1 MAIFRICIA
10 QQIPLEVDLPEK
22 NLADLAR
29 TMATRN
35 HMLIGTMDHPDENG
49 VCRKVMIPASRIVCV
64 FELD

>member
-22 NLADLAR
+22 NLAELAR
-29 TMATRN
+29 TMTTRN
-35 HMLIGTMDHPDENG
+35 HMLIGTMANPDESG
-49 VCRKVMIPASRIVCV
+49 VCRKVMIPAARILCV